1 MRDQALAVV
10 FLVILFFVSAAATGV
25 WISVA
30 ILVIKTL
37 TT

>member
-25 WISVA
+25 WISVT
-30 ILVIKTL
+30 ILVIDAMT
-37 TT
+37 